1 MNGEMI
7 NYYFLKDVIKHIP
20 SEIECELIYDDS
32 LLFNFANFLNVPKF
46 YCLYNLFKKD
56 KYDLNKKFEE
66 DFNTF
71 FLECAIYLHQLNDY
85 KRLFFLYSIL
95 AINNFKKRLN
105 PYLEKVKDKN
115 DSFEKCYNML
125 DTYLANKEQIDL
137 TTTPLYELFNN
148 AFIYYDYVED
158 LIHIP
163 LLRAYKFMGS
173 SGYFKKSYKR
183 FRHFAKK
190 NTTGKYKKG
199 FYNLFDHMFGKNK
212 QKKKYFLYTKDM
224 NMNLLNLKDDE
235 SKELSQE
242 TFNDVWEISLK
253 TTLEDITALNDYLFA
268 KNEKNFRKRFNIPQE
283 KKL

>member
-105 PYLEKVKDKN
+105 PYLEKVKDEN

-137 TTTPLYELFNN
+137 TTTPLYELFNKSFTQHYN
-148 AFIYYDYVED
+148 KKFTKLCHEDKQTLVYVND
-158 LIHIP
+158 
-163 LLRAYKFMGS
+163 KF
-173 SGYFKKSYKR
+173 R
-183 FRHFAKK
+183 III
-190 NTTGKYKKG
+190 
-199 FYNLFDHMFGKNK
+199 LVD
-212 QKKKYFLYTKDM
+212 
-224 NMNLLNLKDDE
+224 
-235 SKELSQE
+235 
-242 TFNDVWEISLK
+242 
-253 TTLEDITALNDYLFA
+253 
-268 KNEKNFRKRFNIPQE
+268 E
-283 KKL
+283 KKLNLEEKPFLNRFEKHKLNFEILLNEKAKKIANESDLSIIFI